1 MKTLLIFPP
10 YLRNNWIHLAVPLL
24 NGQLE
29 AAGFLSRGLDLNC
42 DFFNYILSEHFMLNS
57 LKKMEKIY
65 DEIKLRVKEEEGD
78 KFQRT
83 HLIMKK
89 NFLEMV
95 LYSQRNNVLDF
106 ISNISKLKKHIFSN
120 SKLEDKHYKS
130 IELAIAIS
138 MFPYQD
144 NNCLSYKDLKEQSL
158 NLKNNI
164 YYSFFKKYINEI
176 ANSEYEF
183 IGITISFFSQ
193 LLPSFTLASILKKNT
208 NSKILF
214 GGVFLSSII
223 EKILVY
229 GDLFDTFCDYI
240 LIGEGEESIVDF
252 SKCIKNGK
260 ALDNVNGLIYKN
272 QKGEIIKNKPN
283 IIKDINKVKDISLN
297 GYDLNKYVRKNL
309 PVEFSK
315 GCYWGKC
322 VFCYSSNSHHYYQ
335 YSPVEAVN
343 KIERLSK
350 KYNIKSFDIIDDAL
364 SPSFIKGFAKEILSR
379 NLDINYGV
387 FLRFEKAYDYDFFK
401 LLKKSGLRTIF
412 WGYET
417 ASWRLLRLMNKTRKF
432 VNREKIIDSA
442 IATGISNK
450 IGFILGFPSETKEEM
465 EQTLKV
471 INKYKE
477 KCGLSINIFTL
488 YDYSDIMK
496 DEKKYGIIN
505 TIPLGELS
513 GIIDFSSNGIDNNKL
528 IELLEKYNI
537 NCPEKSL
544 LGNLF

>member
-240 LIGEGEESIVDF
+240 LIGERM
-252 SKCIKNGK
+252 KK
-260 ALDNVNGLIYKN
+260 A
-272 QKGEIIKNKPN
+272 
-283 IIKDINKVKDISLN
+283 
-297 GYDLNKYVRKNL
+297 R
-309 PVEFSK
+309 
-315 GCYWGKC
+315 
-322 VFCYSSNSHHYYQ
+322 
-335 YSPVEAVN
+335 A
-343 KIERLSK
+343 
-350 KYNIKSFDIIDDAL
+350 
-364 SPSFIKGFAKEILSR
+364 SR
-379 NLDINYGV
+379 
-387 FLRFEKAYDYDFFK
+387 E
-401 LLKKSGLRTIF
+401 
-412 WGYET
+412 
-417 ASWRLLRLMNKTRKF
+417 
-432 VNREKIIDSA
+432 
-442 IATGISNK
+442 
-450 IGFILGFPSETKEEM
+450 
-465 EQTLKV
+465 
-471 INKYKE
+471 
-477 KCGLSINIFTL
+477 
-488 YDYSDIMK
+488 
-496 DEKKYGIIN
+496 
-505 TIPLGELS
+505 
-513 GIIDFSSNGIDNNKL
+513 
-528 IELLEKYNI
+528 
-537 NCPEKSL
+537 
-544 LGNLF
+544 